1 MVASRNGN
9 LTSQVSSHRLATIA
23 AAHNKWHALRHDDRG
38 WHVRSGHRFRR
49 AIELHRDV
57 PRRSAHPCA
66 LRNANTNPNADCGSS
81 RQWDGYAAP
90 CSQGALNATIR
101 CGRFLE
107 EENALPAERTE
118 NPRPPRTQHRR
129 GNARPG
135 TSAKRQ

>member
-1 MVASRNGN
+1 MEISLARSAHTVWQRSRPHIINGM
-9 LTSQVSSHRLATIA
+9 LYGMTTEGGTYGQGTVFA
-23 AAHNKWHALRHDDRG
+23 G
-38 WHVRSGHRFRR
+38 

-81 RQWDGYAAP
+81 SEWDGYAAP
-90 CSQGALNATIR
+90 CSQGALNGTIR